1 MQFNSVHSALSFAYK
16 QVEHLV
22 MPQNNTMTVMQF
34 MESKGVIGG
43 CGAGMTQHDTLAQAA
58 MIISKVDAALAQ
70 YPLLLAAIRCQ
81 YGRGGRDNWHKG
93 VMRLDAHY
101 REKYNEAKCDGYGY
115 VIRSIFMAHPNKQ
128 DLVQGRMLEA
138 FGWSLRTWNYRKSG
152 IRKDIGQW
160 VNDAICILETQFHN
174 NELITKAVA

>member
-22 MPQNNTMTVMQF
+22 MPKNNTMTVMQF

-58 MIISKVDAALAQ
+58 MIISKVDAALEQ

-93 VMRLDAHY
+93 VMLLDAHY
-101 REKYNEAKCDGYGY
+101 RAKYNEAKCDGYGY
-115 VIRSIFMAHPNKQ
+115 VIRSIFMAHPNKS
-128 DLVQGRMLEA
+128 DLESGMLKA
-138 FGWSLRTWNYRKSG
+138 FDWSYKTWKRRKSD
-152 IRKDIGQW
+152 IRKDMGQW
-160 VNDAICILETQFHN
+160 VDDAICILETVFEAN
-174 NELITKAVA
+174 KLIIKEAA